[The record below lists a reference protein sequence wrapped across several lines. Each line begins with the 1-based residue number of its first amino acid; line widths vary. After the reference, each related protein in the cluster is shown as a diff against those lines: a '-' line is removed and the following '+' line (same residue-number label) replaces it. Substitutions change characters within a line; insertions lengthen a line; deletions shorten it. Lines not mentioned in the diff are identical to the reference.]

1 MANTADFIACGDFVF
16 YDNFDSANLAKV
28 ELVKVPETSEKD
40 GNETE
45 SKSCKSSSS
54 DDATDYEFNLWTKH
68 DCHGTQFQNN
78 NRTWFYFGVKA
89 CAPGVYVKFNIVN
102 LNRQV
107 KMFSQGM
114 CPVFKVVPG
123 HMHWERIR
131 ERPTYSLDQKGN
143 DFTLSFLYLTPENS
157 KAITYFAFT
166 YPFSY
171 TDLQN
176 YLRRIDIKIA
186 KRTITCADDVYYH
199 RECAIKSLEG
209 RRMDIITISSFH
221 NISTEREDRLNN
233 MFPEQ
238 NEERPFKF
246 WNKKVI
252 FISARVHPG
261 ETPSSFVFNGFLN
274 FLLNRDDQIATTLR
288 RLYVF
293 KLIPML
299 NPDGV
304 ARGHYRMDTRGV
316 NLNRVYLNPSIKDHP
331 TIYAARNLIRYYHYT
346 YELPKEDEV
355 SNAGFENG
363 ENTLTIID
371 SSCTIANIVRD
382 TTTRLLQQ
390 ECALLKTNLED
401 MPQGMLFRIVLFNMI
416 PKILLFIYTTLCE
429 GGGEG
434 LCNNTEENDNS
445 VELKSDKNTY
455 TAVGIGQLPK
465 EDSGLYL
472 YIDLHGHASK
482 KGVFMYGNYFD
493 NPEDTITCMLLPKLM
508 SINNPNFHFT
518 SCNFTERNMYI
529 IDKRDGMSR
538 EGSGRVAV
546 YKLTGLIHSYTLECN
561 YNSGRLVNTIPARMR
576 DGVHKTISPIF
587 VPPKYTPAVFE
598 AVGAALGP
606 SILDLTSNN
615 PNSRL
620 PNSQYRSLRGVKSFL
635 KLAYVNNVST
645 PFSKS
650 LHKDGSNIISQDLYN
665 LKGIKPQISDSSVGP
680 KNSMKSE
687 TNIVKKTCIIRRST
701 SLYTAVKRIK
711 SNKKPRQPINRRP
724 LKNQCVNNIGNNSK
738 IPSIRS
744 EAVVKAFLKSTENR
758 LKTSGFGCIDD
769 SLGSQMRET
778 REYPGKKLAITNKL
792 SKMALSFEETA
803 IVKQGAKRLKIV
815 STSINKGRPEVGESS
830 NNISETAKLPPKS
843 LFLCTK
849 QSVKGTSKT
858 IKKHCRNVE
867 QTKTKSSRSKDRS
880 LNSTVVENLI
890 SNERANEIPD

>member
-1 MANTADFIACGDFVF
+1 MANPGDLITCEGFTF
-16 YDNFDSANLAKV
+16 YNNFDSANLAKV

-40 GNETE
+40 GYETE
-45 SKSCKSSSS
+45 NKSCRSSNSE
-54 DDATDYEFNLWTKH
+54 DVPDCEFNLWTKH

-89 CAPGVYVKFNIVN
+89 STPSACVKFNIVN
-102 LNRQV
+102 LNKQV

-114 CPVFKVVPG
+114 CPVFKIVPG
-123 HMHWERIR
+123 HLHWERIR
-131 ERPTYSLDQKGN
+131 DKPTYTLDQKGS
-143 DFTLSFLYLTPENS
+143 DFTLSFIYSAPENP

-176 YLRRIDIKIA
+176 YLRKIEIRMA
-186 KRTITCADDVYYH
+186 KRDITSVDDVYYQ

-209 RRMDIITISSFH
+209 RRLDLITISSFH

-233 MFPEQ
+233 MFPER

-274 FLLNRDDQIATTLR
+274 FLLNREDQIAINLR

-293 KLIPML
+293 KLVPML

-316 NLNRVYLNPSIKDHP
+316 NLNRVYLNPSLKDHP
-331 TIYAARNLIRYYHYT
+331 TIYAARNLIRYYHHIYQ
-346 YELPKEDEV
+346 LPKEEEI
-355 SNAGFENG
+355 SNICLGNG
-363 ENTLTIID
+363 ENTLTVID
-371 SSCTIANIVRD
+371 SSCAIANIVRD

-390 ECALLKTNLED
+390 ECTLPKANLDD
-401 MPQGMLFRIVLFNMI
+401 MPQGD
-416 PKILLFIYTTLCE
+416 
-429 GGGEG
+429 GED
-434 LCNNTEENDNS
+434 LCNKAEESNNS
-445 VELKSDKNTY
+445 VELKSDKKSY

-465 EDSGLYL
+465 DDSGLYL

-493 NPEDTITCMLLPKLM
+493 NVEDTITCMLLPKLM

-546 YKLTGLIHSYTLECN
+546 YKLTGLIRSYTLECN
-561 YNSGRLVNTIPARMR
+561 YNSGRLVNTIPARVR
-576 DGVHKTISPIF
+576 DGVNKSMTHIF
-587 VPPKYTPAVFE
+587 VPPKYTPGVFE

-606 SILDLTSNN
+606 SILDLTNNN

-620 PNSQYRSLRGVKSFL
+620 PNSQYRSLRGVKSYL
-635 KLAYVNNVST
+635 KLAYVNSLSSPNG
-645 PFSKS
+645 KS
-650 LHKDGSNIISQDLYN
+650 LHKGDNSIIPVDANN
-665 LKGIKPQISDSSVGP
+665 LNEIESQISNSSIGL
-680 KNSMKSE
+680 KNPMKSE
-687 TNIVKKTCIIRRST
+687 TNLVRKPCIVRRTT

-711 SNKKPRQPINRRP
+711 NNKKTRQSMIRRP
-724 LKNQCVNNIGNNSK
+724 LKNQYVNNIENNTK
-738 IPSIRS
+738 IPAIGPKS
-744 EAVVKAFLKSTENR
+744 VVKTF
-758 LKTSGFGCIDD
+758 LKTSGNQLKAPCFGCIND
-769 SLGSQMRET
+769 SSELQLRDIQFAN
-778 REYPGKKLAITNKL
+778 KKLTATNKL
-792 SKMALSFEETA
+792 GKMALSPEETA
-803 IVKQGAKRLKIV
+803 IVKHGAKRLKIL
-815 STSINKGRPEVGESS
+815 STRVIKGRPEVGESS
-830 NNISETAKLPPKS
+830 NNAPEVIKS
-843 LFLCTK
+843 PSNAMLFFNK
-849 QSVKGTSKT
+849 QNARGTSSVV
-858 IKKHCRNVE
+858 KKHCHKVE
-867 QTKTKSSRSKDRS
+867 QNKPKSSKMK
-880 LNSTVVENLI
+880 NQ
-890 SNERANEIPD
+890 